1 MQSTNTEIALKT
13 EIARQ
18 SGFKR
23 YEEKVGDFNQYNMV
37 LAWKTLAPYNAPVVE
52 TMIWEY
58 VSKHPSSVYWKGS
71 SHLLGQLTVIKNY
84 TDKKGVSKPA
94 HFSVNNC
101 YVGSI
106 NELGDEPMSYTGN
119 FKITDINFNI
129 NLAELADLRHMNG
142 AFFIEHLF
150 APKPELA
157 VADPKKHES
166 EAVKAFKKL
175 KEAKEAEKKAK
186 PVKKTAPKK
195 TAPAVSVSADYDSE
209 DEPIGKLVRQNA
221 VRK

>member
-18 SGFKR
+18 SGFKK
-23 YEEKVGDFNQYNMV
+23 YEEQVGNYNQFNMV
-37 LAWKTLAPYNAPVVE
+37 KAWQCLAPYNAPVVE

-58 VSKHPSSVYWKGS
+58 ITSHPSGVWWKGE
-71 SHLLGQLTVIKNY
+71 SHLLGELTHIAPY

-94 HFSVNNC
+94 HFSANDH
-101 YVGSI
+101 YAGSVK
-106 NELGDEPMSYTGN
+106 ELGDEPMSYTGN
-119 FKITDINFNI
+119 FKISPIKFNL
-129 NLAELADLRHMNG
+129 NLAKLADLRHMNG
-142 AFFIEHLF
+142 AFYMEHLF

-157 VADPKKHES
+157 VADPEKHES
-166 EAVKAFKKL
+166 VAVKAFKQL
-175 KEAKEAEKKAK
+175 KETKEAEKKAK

-195 TAPAVSVSADYDSE
+195 APVATADYDSE
-209 DEPIGKLVRQNA
+209 DEPIGSMLVRQNA

>member
-18 SGFKR
+18 SGFKK

-58 VSKHPSSVYWKGS
+58 ISKHPSGMWWKGS
-71 SHLLGQLTVIKNY
+71 SHLLGVLTHIAPY

-94 HFSVNNC
+94 HFSANDC
-101 YVGSI
+101 YVGSV
-106 NELGDEPMSYTGN
+106 NELGDKPMSYTGN
-119 FKITDINFNI
+119 FKISPIKFNI
-129 NLAELADLRHMNG
+129 NLAKLADLRHMNG

-150 APKPELA
+150 TPKPELA

-186 PVKKTAPKK
+186 PVKKTVPKK
-195 TAPAVSVSADYDSE
+195 APVATADSDSE

>member
-18 SGFKR
+18 SGFKK
-23 YEEKVGDFNQYNMV
+23 YEEQVGNYNQFNMV
-37 LAWKTLAPYNAPVVE
+37 KAWQCLAPYNAPVVE

-58 VSKHPSSVYWKGS
+58 ITSHPSGVWWKGE
-71 SHLLGQLTVIKNY
+71 SHLLGELTHIAPY

-94 HFSVNNC
+94 HFSANDH
-101 YVGSI
+101 YAGSVK
-106 NELGDEPMSYTGN
+106 ELGDEPMSYTGN
-119 FKITDINFNI
+119 FKISPIKFNL
-129 NLAELADLRHMNG
+129 NLAKLADLRHMNG
-142 AFFIEHLF
+142 AFYMEHLF

-157 VADPKKHES
+157 VANPEKHES
-166 EAVKAFKKL
+166 VAVKAFKQL

-195 TAPAVSVSADYDSE
+195 TAHVATADSDSE
-209 DEPIGKLVRQNA
+209 DEPIGNKLVRQNA